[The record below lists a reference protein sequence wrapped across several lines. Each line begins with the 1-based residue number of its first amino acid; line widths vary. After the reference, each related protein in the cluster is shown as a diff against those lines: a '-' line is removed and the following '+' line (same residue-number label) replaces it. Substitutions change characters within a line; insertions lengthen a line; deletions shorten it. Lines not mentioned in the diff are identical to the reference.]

1 MIWSSSVCS
10 VIKEF
15 HLPMKQLWYKTIAL
29 REIAPAQVKNNPLA
43 WEANTGNTW
52 LIWLCCLCTH
62 FPAHPPAWM
71 QAKPQYGFSQL
82 WHSVHSLMGSFHS
95 SKLHNLGT
103 LQETLRHQVPY
114 ADLLWDSVSL
124 SGEGTWHSLQRN
136 TACVSQGATVLSE
149 LLAPVQCDCFY
160 PPVSLLSINLFVPM
174 VSTSPCHASRKVSL
188 PLENWSC
195 SLQWAE
201 ETSVRSAPAGSVET
215 SHLLSWQWCGQGPLK
230 RTKHR
235 ERQHDTTARDDAVV
249 QIQCLIFPPLCKIQ
263 MLQNKKMM
271 YAACVS
277 ASLVAFVK
285 YFSIRAQKHENK
297 SSVSVTR
304 IGKLNKDCEELGAN
318 NYFLILRS

>member
-114 ADLLWDSVSL
+114 ADLLWDCVSL
-124 SGEGTWHSLQRN
+124 SWEGTWHSLQRN

-215 SHLLSWQWCGQGPLK
+215 SHLLSWQWCGQGPLE
-230 RTKHR
+230 RTKHKGTSAW
-235 ERQHDTTARDDAVV
+235 HHSSGWCCSTDTVSH
-249 QIQCLIFPPLCKIQ
+249 FP
-263 MLQNKKMM
+263 
-271 YAACVS
+271 
-277 ASLVAFVK
+277 SLVQN
-285 YFSIRAQKHENK
+285 ID
-297 SSVSVTR
+297 VT
-304 IGKLNKDCEELGAN
+304 K
-318 NYFLILRS
+318 